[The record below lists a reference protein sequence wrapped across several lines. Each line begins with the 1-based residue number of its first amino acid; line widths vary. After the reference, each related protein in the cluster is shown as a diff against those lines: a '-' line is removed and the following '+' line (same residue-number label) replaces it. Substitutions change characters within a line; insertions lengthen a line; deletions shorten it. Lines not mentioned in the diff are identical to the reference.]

1 MRHLF
6 VLSIVILFAL
16 PVAVIGQSCPEVP
29 EITAPKGVLE
39 GFNQLFINDVV
50 LPLIEAD
57 AGNLGPKTWIMIAGQ
72 AYGESASKMHDEQ
85 YDYYYEKNGKNWW
98 NVQLELNADGTCPEG
113 SIAVTHGEGGT
124 ADKIG
129 HMAKNCSP
137 VYPTAEAAAIG
148 YLDYAEVHF
157 KGLFNVLQKPNLS
170 QTEFVTA
177 LDKSRWASR
186 DDRTKYQQEVHNSI
200 STLTSTLRKMC
211 KSQLGE
217 LAAAQ
222 SCLQSMLCI
231 PDVVVTEKN
240 LHPTQIDKQAVRDQM
255 EQNRKRHQV
264 LQKACLGAEAVSS
277 NSKVATG
284 TPLPE
289 PQPCPEE
296 PKQPA
301 PELPPAPSGP
311 EQRSGGGAHGDPH
324 YYTADGMAYSTQLAG
339 EFWLLKRD
347 SAVAIQARHEPWE
360 GSQSIASIS
369 ALAFKLGTHRI
380 GLYGGADH
388 RVMVDGQRIALN
400 ADFQQINFEG
410 GALGIW
416 GEAGRPKTATVVW
429 SDGSY
434 ALADWVGDWL
444 VLRVSHA
451 AKSTTKNDYGLL
463 GSADND
469 AGNDLS
475 LRDPAAIS
483 KFASIPVFVD
493 SWRVQE
499 SESLFDYSI
508 AQPYAF
514 FQRLD
519 FPQVQSEIAPS
530 MLVNASR
537 QCTSAGIINS
547 VLASQCAFDLA
558 ASNDAGLLEHYRL
571 AMLHLTQFNS
581 VLTFYEPQNLPASA
595 SFKTIISPDK
605 VGAKPLDSAQYH
617 RILLRPGEA
626 RTFVLDIKTAQKPT
640 AYPENMD
647 CVGDYAGEGAGWQW
661 FNAAGEAVS
670 EARPSCADLVTDSDV
685 QPGIYYLV
693 VFARQGSVSV
703 GLSFRLNMI
712 E

>member
-29 EITAPKGVLE
+29 KITAPKGVLE

-98 NVQLELNADGTCPEG
+98 NVQLAFNDDGTCPEG
-113 SIAVTHGEGGT
+113 SVSVKHGEGGT
-124 ADKIG
+124 AGKIG

-186 DDRTKYQQEVHNSI
+186 VDRTAYQQEVRNSI
-200 STLTSTLRKMC
+200 SALTSTLRKMC
-211 KSQLGE
+211 KPQLE
-217 LAAAQ
+217 QLAAAQ

-240 LHPTQIDKQAVRDQM
+240 QHPQQIDKQAVRDQM
-255 EQNRKRHQV
+255 EQNRKRHQI
-264 LQKACLGAEAVSS
+264 LQKACLGAEAVAS

-301 PELPPAPSGP
+301 PELPPAPDGP

-324 YYTADGMAYSTQLAG
+324 YYTADGVAYSTQLAG

-360 GSQSIASIS
+360 RSQSIASIS
-369 ALAFKLGTHRI
+369 ALAFKLGTHRV
-380 GLYGGADH
+380 GLYGDVDH
-388 RVMVDGQRIALN
+388 RVMVDGKRIALN
-400 ADFQQINFEG
+400 EDFQQINFEG

-416 GEAGRPKTATVVW
+416 VEAGLPKTATVVW

-444 VLRVSHA
+444 VLRVSYA
-451 AKSTTKNDYGLL
+451 AKSSTQNDYGLL
-463 GSADND
+463 GSADNN

-475 LRDPAAIS
+475 LRDQALS
-483 KFASIPVFVD
+483 KFDSIQVFVN

-519 FPQVQSEIAPS
+519 FPQDQPEISPAV
-530 MLVNASR
+530 LDNASR
-537 QCTSAGIINS
+537 QCTGIGIIS
-547 VLASQCAFDLA
+547 PVLAGQCAFDLA
-558 ASNDAGLLEHYRL
+558 ASGDDRLLEHYRL
-571 AMLHLTQFNS
+571 AMLHITQFNTTLAS
-581 VLTFYEPQNLPASA
+581 YESQSRLASA
-595 SFKTIISPDK
+595 SIKTIIPPDK
-605 VGAKPLDSAQYH
+605 VGAKPLDSAQYQ
-617 RILLRPGEA
+617 RILLRPGQA
-626 RTFVLDIKTAQKPT
+626 LTFKLDIKTAQRLI

-647 CVGDYAGEGAGWQW
+647 CVGDYTGEGTGWQW
-661 FNAAGEAVS
+661 FNATGEAVGK
-670 EARPSCADLVTDSDV
+670 ARPGCADLATDADV
-685 QPGIYYLV
+685 KPGVYYLV
-693 VFARQGSVSV
+693 VFAAQGSANA
-703 GLSFRLNMI
+703 GLSFKLHMV

>member
-1 MRHLF
+1 MRSLF
-6 VLSIVILFAL
+6 VLSIVIVFAL

-29 EITAPKGVLE
+29 KITAPKGVLE

-57 AGNLGPKTWIMIAGQ
+57 AGNLGPKTWIVIAGQ
-72 AYGESASKMHDEQ
+72 AYGESALKMRDTQ
-85 YDYYYEKNGKNWW
+85 FNYYYEKSGKNWW

-113 SIAVTHGEGGT
+113 SIVVTHGEGGT
-124 ADKIG
+124 TGKIG

-137 VYPTAEAAAIG
+137 LYPTAEAAATG
-148 YLDYAEVHF
+148 YLNFAEENF
-157 KGLFNVLQKPNLS
+157 KGLFKVLQKPNLS
-170 QTEFVTA
+170 QNEFVTA
-177 LDKSRWASR
+177 LDNSRWASR
-186 DDRTKYQQEVHNSI
+186 IDRAKYQQEVRNSI

-211 KSQLGE
+211 KPQLE
-217 LAAAQ
+217 QLAAAQ

-264 LQKACLGAEAVSS
+264 LQKACLGAEAVAS

-324 YYTADGMAYSTQLAG
+324 YYTADGVAYSTQLAG

-388 RVMVDGQRIALN
+388 RVMVDGQRTVSDT
-400 ADFQQINFEG
+400 DFQQINFEG

-416 GEAGRPKTATVVW
+416 VEAGLPKTATVVW

-451 AKSTTKNDYGLL
+451 ANSTTKNDYGLL
-463 GSADND
+463 GSADNN

-475 LRDPAAIS
+475 LRDQALS
-483 KFASIPVFVD
+483 KFDSIQVFVN

-519 FPQVQSEIAPS
+519 FPQDQPEISPS
-530 MLVNASR
+530 VLDNASR
-537 QCTSAGIINS
+537 QCTGIGIIAP
-547 VLASQCAFDLA
+547 VLAGQCAFDLA
-558 ASNDAGLLEHYRL
+558 VSGDDRLLEHYRL
-571 AMLHLTQFNS
+571 AMLHITQFNTTLAS
-581 VLTFYEPQNLPASA
+581 YESQSLPAPA
-595 SFKTIISPDK
+595 SIKTIIPPDK
-605 VGAKPLDSAQYH
+605 VGAKPLDSAQYQ
-617 RILLRPGEA
+617 RILLRPGQA
-626 RTFVLDIKTAQKPT
+626 LTFKVDIKTAQRLI

-647 CVGDYAGEGAGWQW
+647 CIGDYAGEGTGWQW
-661 FNAAGEAVS
+661 FNSAGEAVGK
-670 EARPSCADLVTDSDV
+670 ARPGCADLVTDGDV
-685 QPGIYYLV
+685 QPGVYYLV
-693 VFARQGSVSV
+693 VFAAQGSANA
-703 GLSFRLNMI
+703 GLSFKLHMV